1 MKYLVLEN
9 NYTALTVNSIKQNMP
24 DAEYKVVPIEG
35 GKIPTALK
43 HCTEPTM
50 VVMGGI
56 VLNIKEG
63 DLPSAEKLKKHQ

>member
-9 NYTALTVNSIKQNMP
+9 NYTALTVNSIEQNMP

-43 HCTEPTM
+43 HCTGTNY
-50 VVMGGI
+50 GCYGRYSF
-56 VLNIKEG
+56 KY
-63 DLPSAEKLKKHQ
+63 